1 MVALK
6 VWSVSCKNQGKKGK
20 EGNKKVVGA
29 KLEGSKPYV
38 LSRDG
43 AVIKTI

>member
-20 EGNKKVVGA
+20 EGKKKSLVQ
-29 KLEGSKPYV
+29 S
-38 LSRDG
+38 
-43 AVIKTI
+43 